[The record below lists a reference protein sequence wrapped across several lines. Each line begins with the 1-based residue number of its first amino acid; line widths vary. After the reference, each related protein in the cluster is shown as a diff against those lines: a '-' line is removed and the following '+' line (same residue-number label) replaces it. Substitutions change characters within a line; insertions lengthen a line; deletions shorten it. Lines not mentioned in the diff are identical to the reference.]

1 MSLPILNAFNIG
13 RLITST
19 EIMKNYFLVVILGG
33 SRKKI
38 AKKMIPRV
46 ETNRNV

>member
-1 MSLPILNAFNIG
+1 
-13 RLITST
+13 
-19 EIMKNYFLVVILGG
+19 MKNYFTFLVGTLGG

-46 ETNRNV
+46 ETNKNV